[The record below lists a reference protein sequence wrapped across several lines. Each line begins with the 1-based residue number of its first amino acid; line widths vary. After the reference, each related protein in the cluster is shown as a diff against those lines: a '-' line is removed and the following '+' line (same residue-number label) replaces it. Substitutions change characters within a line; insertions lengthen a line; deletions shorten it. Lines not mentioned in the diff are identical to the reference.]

1 MSYLNGT
8 KKWQYALFITFVL
21 GCVIFSFINFSY
33 AADNDL
39 PKTGSFLDK
48 TIQSSGLFQGTYSES
63 MSLSWIIADIIETI
77 LGFLGVIF
85 VILIIYAGFLW
96 MTAGGNEEKIKKAKG
111 LITNATIGLLI
122 VLAAYTITHF
132 VIKYIFEATGG
143 GGDGGGG
150 IDYTD

>member
-1 MSYLNGT
+1 MSKFWVN
-8 KKWQYALFITFVL
+8 KFRNWQHIFIIVTFLLLSVP
-21 GCVIFSFINFSY
+21 CISH
-33 AADNDL
+33 ADL
-39 PKTGSFLDK
+39 PKTGTFLEDTLTNAGYSGWE
-48 TIQSSGLFQGTYSES
+48 TIERFYPGV
-63 MSLSWIIADIIETI
+63 IIANIVKY
-77 LGFLGVIF
+77 LLSFLGVIF